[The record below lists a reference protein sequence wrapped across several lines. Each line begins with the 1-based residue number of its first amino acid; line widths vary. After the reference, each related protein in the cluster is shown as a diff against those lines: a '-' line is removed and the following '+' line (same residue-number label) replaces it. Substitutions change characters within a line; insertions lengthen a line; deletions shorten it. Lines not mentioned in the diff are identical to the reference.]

1 MAVLSFFC
9 MVGIVGV
16 IGWVGLLGEGVHAFS
31 EFARFVRTKGIVNFL
46 KGKFLLLFLGSRN
59 RIVWSEVE
67 KKILVYATVD
77 NKVVN
82 GIRERFKS
90 IRVPP
95 IADRKNEVNLLF
107 ILDIIRSR
115 KNTFL
120 LQHRSELA
128 LNQGKILAE
137 PSVDKRTDSIN
148 ILYIVILRL
157 RLVTARLRDNTKL
170 RLNIVDNLRTHDIN
184 MICVLLFTTALGR
197 LTGHFIASL
206 LENRIKS
213 ITLNGIT
220 LRIVRVVKNLFHT
233 NLIL

>member
-1 MAVLSFFC
+1 MAVLSFC
-9 MVGIVGV
+9 MVGIL
-16 IGWVGLLGEGVHAFS
+16 GLLRERVHAFS
-31 EFARFVRTKGIVNFL
+31 EFARLVRTKGIVNFL

-59 RIVWSEVE
+59 RVVWSEVE

-95 IADRKNEVNLLF
+95 ITDRKNEVNLLF

-115 KNTFL
+115 KNTLL
-120 LQHRSELA
+120 LQRRSELT
-128 LNQGKILAE
+128 LNQRKILAK
-137 PSVDKRTDSIN
+137 PPVDKRTDSIN
-148 ILYIVILRL
+148 ILDIVVLRL
-157 RLVTARLRDNTKL
+157 RFISARLRDNTKL

-184 MICVLLFTTALGR
+184 MICVLLFAAAPSGFAS
-197 LTGHFIASL
+197 HFVAST
-206 LENRIKS
+206 LENRVKS